1 MKSLD
6 PSAVTMEQVSAAVIG
21 RGWSWFRGGDYDLNL
36 VALRC
41 TPGTTDAFDD
51 LLTCSWRQA
60 AVWHFRAWR
69 CTTDPGKP
77 ALLHPS
83 RSDGT
88 AVIAEGQHRAAYTF
102 GMHKGQYECLVP
114 RVPIPVMRDR
124 NRDAVVDP
132 DFASTSNAV
141 QIHRANPTR
150 ASTVVDKWSA
160 GCVVLASPDD
170 FAELM
175 ELAHEQVRAG
185 RGDRF
190 TLSLMGWAP

>member
-1 MKSLD
+1 
-6 PSAVTMEQVSAAVIG
+6 
-21 RGWSWFRGGDYDLNL
+21 
-36 VALRC
+36 
-41 TPGTTDAFDD
+41 
-51 LLTCSWRQA
+51 
-60 AVWHFRAWR
+60 
-69 CTTDPGKP
+69 
-77 ALLHPS
+77 
-83 RSDGT
+83 
-88 AVIAEGQHRAAYTF
+88 
-102 GMHKGQYECLVP
+102 
-114 RVPIPVMRDR
+114 MRDR